1 MGHQLHFFYECKC
14 TYPQEEPL
22 GRHVGKTH
30 AAREGVPRDVQTS
43 IGDVRVRVLDQ
54 IGHAHEKNGKGCGA
68 KGHQSMRLGC
78 FLIGHREKNFER
90 QRAQLYHDGQHDVD
104 AGAASRVVD
113 NNAREGGVQKW
124 ENLMCVHAPQV
135 REFVANICSTSAR
148 GVLGLTGSVHT
159 FQMHPCILR
168 YRMRRAVR
176 TSRAPM
182 AAC

>member
-1 MGHQLHFFYECKC
+1 
-14 TYPQEEPL
+14 
-22 GRHVGKTH
+22 
-30 AAREGVPRDVQTS
+30 
-43 IGDVRVRVLDQ
+43 
-54 IGHAHEKNGKGCGA
+54 
-68 KGHQSMRLGC
+68 
-78 FLIGHREKNFER
+78 
-90 QRAQLYHDGQHDVD
+90 
-104 AGAASRVVD
+104 VVD

-159 FQMHPCILR
+159 FQMRPCILR